1 MLTGFEV
8 RAALTVNHTK
18 DFNEDVETVP
28 RRWLNNLI
36 NLVGHRQGE
45 IANSFL
51 AYNCYLHPLNF
62 GRWYLPLSLSFH
74 RKSEEEPPEP
84 VPTCGVGIPPAAI

>member
-36 NLVGHRQGE
+36 NLVGGIVREKLQIHSMH
-45 IANSFL
+45 IIVIS
-51 AYNCYLHPLNF
+51 
-62 GRWYLPLSLSFH
+62 SL
-74 RKSEEEPPEP
+74 
-84 VPTCGVGIPPAAI
+84 

>member
-18 DFNEDVETVP
+18 DFNEDVETVL

-36 NLVGHRQGE
+36 NPVGDSQGE
-45 IANSFL
+45 IANSFH
-51 AYNCYLHPLNF
+51 A
-62 GRWYLPLSLSFH
+62 
-74 RKSEEEPPEP
+74 
-84 VPTCGVGIPPAAI
+84 